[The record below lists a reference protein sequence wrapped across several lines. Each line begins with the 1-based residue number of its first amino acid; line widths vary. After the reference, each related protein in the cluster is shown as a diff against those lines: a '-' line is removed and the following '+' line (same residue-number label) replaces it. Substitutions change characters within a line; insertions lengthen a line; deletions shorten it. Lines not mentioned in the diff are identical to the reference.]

1 MTKMYELYYCMH
13 NGEVVY
19 IGQGAKGR
27 HAHCN
32 SGCSHVYSLN
42 EIHFKEG
49 VDALETKV
57 IMFGR
62 DKEEM
67 VRLEKEHILALK
79 PKFNSQYLK
88 RRVEDPQAVIESMNM
103 KKALLEYPRTHGGKK
118 GTEPYVQK
126 YEKLCNEFF
135 EFHSTQNIID
145 KDIVLY
151 KRSSYHKYGAKYLAN
166 LLKNI
171 KYRDKLSGYCIMFCD
186 AMLELFDV
194 DLKSP
199 EYHIKDNGARIVAS
213 VSLKDFPE

>member
-1 MTKMYELYYCMH
+1 MTKMYELYYCTH
-13 NGEVVY
+13 NEEVVY

-32 SGCSHVYSLN
+32 SGCSHVFKLN
-42 EIHFKEG
+42 EIYFLEG
-49 VDALETKV
+49 SNALETKV
-57 IMFGR
+57 ILFGR

-88 RRVEDPQAVIESMNM
+88 RRVENPQAVVESMNM
-103 KKALLEYPRTHGGKK
+103 KKALFEYPKTHGGKK
-118 GTEPYVQK
+118 GTEIFVQK
-126 YEKLCNEFF
+126 YERLCNEFF

-145 KDIVLY
+145 KNIVLY
-151 KRSSYHKYGAKYLAN
+151 KRSSYKKYGASYLES
-166 LLKNI
+166 LVKNI
-171 KYRDKLSGYCIMFCD
+171 NYRDKLAGYCILFCS
-186 AMLELFDV
+186 AMNDLFDI

-199 EYHIKDNGARIVAS
+199 DYHIKDSSARVVAS